1 MSKANIQYEILE
13 GLINS
18 LTKRIDKLDSQIRD
32 IGTERDFLYKLYK
45 EFNTTIKILSVDSK
59 KLYEAFLGEIEEQGL
74 SIEEVRDI
82 LKDKIKSRG

>member
-82 LKDKIKSRG
+82 LKNKIKSRG